1 MITTVSRNGK
11 LQKWPEVGI
20 RVAENGSVDR
30 GGSVHAGTWSMI
42 MVKNCKLETARLRD
56 PGFKIRGRDLKTP
69 KRTESPENETSRP
82 ASQTLLRS
90 SKSGQTFRETHVFC
104 VPDDVF
110 LELTVN
116 RCG

>member
-1 MITTVSRNGK
+1 
-11 LQKWPEVGI
+11 
-20 RVAENGSVDR
+20 
-30 GGSVHAGTWSMI
+30 MI
-42 MVKNCKLETARLRD
+42 MVKNCTSETARLRD

-90 SKSGQTFRETHVFC
+90 SRSGQTFPETHVFC

-110 LELTVN
+110 LALTVN
-116 RCG
+116 RYG

>member
-1 MITTVSRNGK
+1 
-11 LQKWPEVGI
+11 
-20 RVAENGSVDR
+20 
-30 GGSVHAGTWSMI
+30 MI
-42 MVKNCKLETARLRD
+42 MVKNCKLETARLRN

-90 SKSGQTFRETHVFC
+90 SKSGETFRETHVFR